1 MEPPNVVNLP
11 APHGRRCGTMAVTA
25 SSEPTH
31 SGARS
36 CAVCGSML
44 LAEHVEETVSGQRCI
59 FCGAE
64 MASATTAASTRTV
77 PGDVGITLREAR
89 LARRE
94 TLVDASRWTC
104 VRTRY
109 LVALEG
115 NHPVDEFPGR
125 IYARFFLK
133 EYAEHLELDPEP
145 LLRSFDRAEDAA
157 AVSDLEPMVV
167 PPRHRPRWGLA
178 AIVSCMFLIAI
189 AALSIMRSSN
199 EAPAGVLRA
208 GSSGAPAAAPRHA
221 TDPRPTI
228 PSTPLHAVV
237 RVRAACW
244 IEATV
249 DGQVRQAKTYS
260 PGSAVVYRAR
270 HTLGLWLGNAGGV
283 SLSMNGRRVI
293 TGASGQP
300 VQLSFTWRNGAVR
313 QA

>member
-44 LAEHVEETVSGQRCI
+44 LDEHVEETVSGQRCI

-64 MASATTAASTRTV
+64 MASATRDGSTPTV

-145 LLRSFDRAEDAA
+145 LLRSFDRAGNAA
-157 AVSDLEPMVV
+157 AVSDLEPMLV

-199 EAPAGVLRA
+199 EAPAGVLGA
-208 GSSGAPAAAPRHA
+208 GATDVPSAPAYAGEPRSA
-221 TDPRPTI
+221 TSP
-228 PSTPLHAVV
+228 TPLHAMLTM
-237 RVRAACW
+237 RAACW

-249 DGQVRQAKTYS
+249 DGRGRPAKTYP
-260 PGSAVVYRAR
+260 PGSTLVYRAR
-270 HTLGLWLGNAGGV
+270 HALQLWLGNAGGV
-283 SLSMNGRRVI
+283 SLSVNGRRVT
-293 TGASGQP
+293 TGSSGQP
-300 VQLSFTWRNGAVR
+300 VQLSFTWRDGAVHE
-313 QA
+313 A

>member
-11 APHGRRCGTMAVTA
+11 APLGRRCGTMAVTA
-25 SSEPTH
+25 SSEPIH

-44 LAEHVEETVSGQRCI
+44 LDEHVEETVSGQRCI

-64 MASATTAASTRTV
+64 MASTTTDGSTPTV

-109 LVALEG
+109 LAALEG

-145 LLRSFDRAEDAA
+145 LLRSFDRAGNIDA
-157 AVSDLEPMVV
+157 VLV
-167 PPRHRPRWGLA
+167 PRPAPVTPSRRPRWGLA
-178 AIVSCMFLIAI
+178 AIVSVLFLIAI
-189 AALSIMRSSN
+189 AAFSIVRSSN
-199 EAPAGVLRA
+199 EAPAGVVGA
-208 GSSGAPAAAPRHA
+208 ASSGAPASAP
-221 TDPRPTI
+221 TQEGETRPTI
-228 PSTPLHAVV
+228 PSMPLHAVV
-237 RVRAACW
+237 AVRSACW

-249 DGQVRQAKTYS
+249 DGRSRHAKTYA
-260 PGSAVVYRAR
+260 PGSILVYRAR
-270 HTLGLWLGNAGGV
+270 RALDLWLGNAGGV

-293 TGASGQP
+293 TGVSGQP
-300 VQLSFTWRNGAVR
+300 VQLSFIWRNDAVR